1 MARTD
6 QELNMLLAHYEWL
19 KNPEQDMLL
28 YDVNSSA
35 NLSVLF

>member
-6 QELNMLLAHYEWL
+6 QELNMLLAHYERL